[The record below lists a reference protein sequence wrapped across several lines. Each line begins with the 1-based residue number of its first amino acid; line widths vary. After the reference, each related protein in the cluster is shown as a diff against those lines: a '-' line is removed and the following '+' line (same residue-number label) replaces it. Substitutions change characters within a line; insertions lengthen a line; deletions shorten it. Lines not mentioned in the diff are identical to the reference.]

1 MIDAAQVKKEIA
13 ATLKKPVEKLGDDVA
28 LTDLVQESF
37 ALVEMVIDLQETFSV
52 RFGQEDLNAVKTVGD
67 LVRLIRSRAQ
77 G

>member
-1 MIDAAQVKKEIA
+1 MIDEARIKAEIA
-13 ATLKKPVEKLGDDVA
+13 SQLKVPAGRLGDLTA

-52 RFGQEDLNAVKTVGD
+52 RFGQDDLNKVKTVGD
-67 LVRLIRSRAQ
+67 LVALVRSRAR